1 VSRRSRAGF
10 TIVELLTVVIVIGVL
25 AGIAILKYIDLTARA
40 RTAQAVGDLQA
51 VQMAAYGYFYETGH
65 WPGEVGEGSVPP
77 ELVAYLPKNFTF
89 SRLDYQLD
97 WDNLS
102 PPGGGP
108 SAGIQ
113 VGVVV
118 TSDNPRLQAAMAS
131 NLGSRLPFLLVGNT
145 LTFIIVGPDGR
156 S

>member
-1 VSRRSRAGF
+1 MSRRRAGF
-10 TIVELLTVVIVIGVL
+10 TIVELLTVIIVIGVL
-25 AGIAILKYIDLTARA
+25 AGIAILKYTDLTARA

-65 WPGEVGEGSVPP
+65 WPDDAGQGTIPP
-77 ELVAYLPKNFTF
+77 ELLAFLPKNFSF
-89 SRLDYQLD
+89 NRPEYQLD
-97 WDNLS
+97 WDNMS
-102 PPGGGP
+102 PPAGGTT
-108 SAGIQ
+108 AGMQ

-118 TSDNPRLQAAMAS
+118 TASDPRLQAAMAS
-131 NLGSRLPFLLVGNT
+131 NLGTRLPFVLVGNT